1 MSRRRPDPASAPV
14 FAALGDDTRL
24 GLVARL
30 SVGGPQSI
38 ARLTSGTGVSRQAVT
53 KHLAVLEGAGL
64 VRGWRQG
71 RQKVW
76 ELEPEKLEA
85 AQAYLEVISRQ
96 WDEVLERLVAAVE
109 DRRS

>member
-1 MSRRRPDPASAPV
+1 M
-14 FAALGDDTRL
+14 
-24 GLVARL
+24 
-30 SVGGPQSI
+30 
-38 ARLTSGTGVSRQAVT
+38 SRQAVT

-76 ELEPEKLEA
+76 ELEPEKLEVA
-85 AQAYLEVISRQ
+85 RAYLGVISRQ
-96 WDEVLERLVAAVE
+96 WDEVLARLKAAVE

>member
-1 MSRRRPDPASAPV
+1 M
-14 FAALGDDTRL
+14 
-24 GLVARL
+24 
-30 SVGGPQSI
+30 
-38 ARLTSGTGVSRQAVT
+38 SRQAVT

-76 ELEPEKLEA
+76 QLEPEKLEA
-85 AQAYLEVISRQ
+85 ARAYLEVISRQ

-109 DRRS
+109 DRPS

>member
-1 MSRRRPDPASAPV
+1 M
-14 FAALGDDTRL
+14 
-24 GLVARL
+24 
-30 SVGGPQSI
+30 GGPQSI

>member
-1 MSRRRPDPASAPV
+1 
-14 FAALGDDTRL
+14 
-24 GLVARL
+24 VARL

-85 AQAYLEVISRQ
+85 ARAYLEVISRQ
-96 WDEVLERLVAAVE
+96 WDEVLARLVAAVE